1 MKDIGTM
8 VRCTV
13 KVNIN
18 GLMGQN
24 MKENIEMVKN
34 RELGDFIIRQ
44 ERYMM
49 VNGITV
55 SHMGRVG

>member
-24 MKENIEMVKN
+24 MKENIEIVKN
-34 RELGDFIIRQ
+34 RELVDFIIRQ

-55 SHMGRVG
+55 SHMGKVG